1 MQDAF
6 PGEAS
11 QWSDVDG
18 DGYGDN
24 SSGANADACPNRGG
38 NSTIDRLGCIDSDGD
53 GYSDAELSWTI
64 EDGADDPMF
73 RLEPTQWKDSD
84 RDGFGDELDGFEG
97 DQCPDV
103 AGTSRLDRFGCP
115 DSDGD
120 GWSDPD
126 ENWTIG
132 DGADAYI
139 KDPLKHIYVE
149 PIVVEN
155 KQEEKNFF
163 TSPVMLA
170 VYCIAVLV
178 LAGLAFVMTRG
189 PKQPEM
195 KQYNQMGMQ
204 QAAMQQQVTMPTA
217 QANPYQQP
225 VQTQTYAQ
233 AAAPF
238 IVQPDPAMDYYNGL
252 LSQGCSEQAS
262 MFTKQYFPQFNH

>member
-1 MQDAF
+1 
-6 PGEAS
+6 
-11 QWSDVDG
+11 
-18 DGYGDN
+18 
-24 SSGANADACPNRGG
+24 
-38 NSTIDRLGCIDSDGD
+38 
-53 GYSDAELSWTI
+53 
-64 EDGADDPMF
+64 MF

-204 QAAMQQQVTMPTA
+204 QAAMQQQVTMPAA
-217 QANPYQQP
+217 QAKIHISNLFKLRRMHKLLLHQLFNP
-225 VQTQTYAQ
+225 
-233 AAAPF
+233 
-238 IVQPDPAMDYYNGL
+238 IL
-252 LSQGCSEQAS
+252 LWITTMGFFHKDILLNKPQCLPSNTSLNSIIEEQ
-262 MFTKQYFPQFNH
+262 